1 MANTEVHDP
10 SFLALATSRS
20 VVKRALKVALIVGT
34 LLAFINH
41 ADAVLNQTFV
51 MKNFIQ
57 VVLSYFVP
65 YAVATY
71 SAVGALREAN
81 RE

>member
-1 MANTEVHDP
+1 MDQP
-10 SFLALATSRS
+10 SFLELALSRG
-20 VVKRALKVALIVGT
+20 VVYRALKVALVVGT
-34 LLAFINH
+34 LLALINH
-41 ADAVLNQTFV
+41 ADAAVYGAFTI
-51 MKNFIQ
+51 KNGVQ

-81 RE
+81 RQ